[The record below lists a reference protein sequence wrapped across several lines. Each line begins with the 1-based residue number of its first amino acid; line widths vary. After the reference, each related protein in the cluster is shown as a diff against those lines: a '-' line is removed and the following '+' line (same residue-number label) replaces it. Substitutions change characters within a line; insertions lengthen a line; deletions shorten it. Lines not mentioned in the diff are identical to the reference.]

1 MTSNNHDKITAIT
14 VELHKD
20 TVHKEKLG
28 TGVIYSDKRLL
39 GKIYILTAKHCLS
52 GIVKNERI
60 SLRCFNPQC
69 ARYEYVTPPSQT
81 ILLHQS
87 DDAAVII
94 CNKSELDTINPG
106 IPSIYI
112 LDKFSDFGN
121 ALTKGFPI
129 ANLDQTSERGESSLA
144 TLNLKYLQI
153 SPIEKTLQLSTFD
166 DYDDNSI
173 RGISGAGIFL
183 EACEE
188 LYVVGI
194 FTRFS
199 GDERGKVVYAQ
210 YLSSFNE
217 LLESEYKKKMPVS
230 FLGRHGLA
238 HRTFENNVEASIT
251 NLGPRYCKKV
261 NVNVGTARYFK
272 CIARTAEFYEEL
284 TKTIDIWLTEKSYRV
299 RKDSNKI
306 GILEVKLETLR
317 GEFAEILCGLNRN
330 VNSIIDFSSKISKLK
345 DFQVEVETVIQDISR
360 ERILSNIDRGD
371 EESRLYEI
379 SNEIS
384 DFIKSY
390 NNIRI
395 DLANNPYLIIKG
407 EAGCGKSHLM
417 GDIANKRITEGLPTL
432 LFLGTD
438 FVNNTYESIITSK
451 LGFNG
456 TFSELLSSLNLIG
469 SQIGSRVLL
478 MIDALN
484 EGAFATAWKNNLS
497 GLIKQLKNYPGIGL
511 AVSVRDTYFEDV
523 IPDNIVEDLNVEVV
537 THKGFKGLEY
547 DAVRQFC
554 FAYELNL
561 PNVPILTPE
570 FCNPLFL
577 KIVCDTLIG
586 TGQKDFPKGFNG
598 IYAIFEE
605 YFKIL
610 DYQFALKKQV
620 YKYRNV
626 VSSSIEL
633 LALPIFESNNHLLKI
648 QDADKILKKA
658 FPECSSLLVDLIE
671 NNVLLRVKSPYNNRD
686 YCIVICYQRIS
697 DFIIAKEIT
706 KKYQDW
712 NSFVSNICT
721 DKSLNDIF
729 IKYNWYNHGI
739 IEAVSIYIPELFEH
753 ELLEVIEHIPLK
765 EKDSYCLDT
774 ISRAVLN
781 GLPWRSIKSI
791 NKDIIID
798 YLKTGKYTIK
808 PEDWYNKII
817 ELSIV
822 HNHPFNADYF
832 HNVLMRIAMKERD
845 GMLQFFFN
853 ECAGYD
859 ENNCANS
866 IRRLIDWA
874 WLENIS
880 EKTDY
885 TSARLAA
892 KILCWLLSSTYIKH
906 RDEATKAL
914 VNLLTC
920 QIDALID
927 TMQSFNTIDDMY
939 IKERIYAVA
948 YGVALRTP
956 TKKELI
962 KLASYVYDAIFKDG
976 SPPKNVLLRDY
987 ARNIVEYAYYKDSSL
1002 PFSMEIVRPP
1012 YKSVL
1017 PEWPTDDDVDKL
1029 HIDYNSPDWEHKEAI
1044 AQNYIWESI
1053 KGGLA
1058 DFWNKIALS
1067 VLEDFFPISIEEE
1080 RKYIIAEKSFKGYLR
1095 KTVNYY
1101 TEIKA
1106 RERLGDKMKP
1116 EIGLSA
1122 FYTALESILS
1132 PEQLNTV
1139 NQTMIPYKV
1148 KELNSKRNYYNRF
1161 PAEGIRNWLIKR
1173 SYDLGFDIKL
1183 HGRYDELARGWTFR
1197 HSDDRIDRIGK
1208 KYQWI
1213 AFYEIIGILSDNY
1226 KFENKYS
1233 YFNENKYEYFN
1244 GPWETYLRNINP
1256 SIITRK
1262 VATDEN
1268 IDSNSEKWWLTGV
1281 DYNNWQNFD
1290 NEEDWTSLLKDIPDP
1305 INMIQMY
1312 DMESEAWFALGNYR
1326 NWIEPKTLGEEEYSY
1341 KIKKRSLSMSVD
1353 ALLVRKKDLTDC
1365 IRDLSNKNLWEELDL
1380 PTFGYNDLFNREKY
1394 WSPAYKDIY
1403 RERSKWLNNIKGLS
1417 KPCMFSWEPAC
1428 GNISNDMSGTIKSY
1442 GIPCLKIF
1450 DGLEMVYSSNDGYMV
1465 DKSGRI
1471 VAISFDEEQI
1481 FVRKTALIEFL
1492 RKSRLEIVWVL
1503 RGEKRVYMT
1512 GGMGCISEYNPC
1524 GVYYLDRDNNPAG
1537 ELKTYKRV

>member
-1 MTSNNHDKITAIT
+1 MISKNLDKITAIT

-20 TVHKEKLG
+20 TSHKEKLG
-28 TGVIYSDKRLL
+28 TGVIYSDKRMLD
-39 GKIYILTAKHCLS
+39 KIYILTAKHCLS
-52 GIVKNERI
+52 WMIGDERI
-60 SLRCFNPQC
+60 SLRMFNPIS
-69 ARYEYVTPPSQT
+69 ARYEYITPSNQK
-81 ILLHQS
+81 ILLHQY
-87 DDAAVII
+87 DDAGIII
-94 CNKSELDTINPG
+94 CDKRELDTINSN
-106 IPSIYI
+106 IPLIYI
-112 LDKFSDFGN
+112 LDRFSDFEN
-121 ALTKGFPI
+121 AVTKGFPI
-129 ANLDQTSERGESSLA
+129 ANLDQTSERGESTLA
-144 TLNLKYLQI
+144 TLNLKYLQET
-153 SPIEKTLQLSTFD
+153 PVEQTLQLSTID

-188 LYVVGI
+188 LYIAGI

-217 LLESEYKKKMPVS
+217 LLQSEYKKKMPVS

-238 HRTFENNVEASIT
+238 HRTFENNVELSVT
-251 NLGPRYCKKV
+251 NLGPRYCQKV
-261 NVNVGTARYFK
+261 NVNVGIARYFK
-272 CIARTAEFYEEL
+272 CIAKTTEFYDEL
-284 TKTIDIWLTEKSYRV
+284 TKTIDTWLTEKSYRV

-306 GILEVKLETLR
+306 GILEVKLEILR
-317 GEFAEILCGLNRN
+317 GEFAEVLCSLNRS
-330 VNSIIDFSSKISKLK
+330 VNSIIDFSGKISELK
-345 DFQVEVETVIQDISR
+345 EFQEEVETEIQNISK
-360 ERILSNIDRGD
+360 ERLLSNIDRGD

-384 DFIKSY
+384 DFIYSY

-417 GDIANKRITEGLPTL
+417 GDIANKRISEGLPTL

-438 FVNNTYESIITSK
+438 FVNNTYEYIITNK

-469 SQIGSRVLL
+469 SQISSRVLL

-484 EGAFATAWKNNLS
+484 EGAFATSWKNNLS
-497 GLIKQLKNYPGIGL
+497 GLIKQLKSYPGIGL
-511 AVSVRDTYFEDV
+511 VVSVRDTYFDDV
-523 IPDNIVEDLNVEVV
+523 IPDNIVKDLNVTIV
-537 THKGFKGLEY
+537 THNGFKGLEY
-547 DAVRQFC
+547 EAVRQFC

-577 KIVCDTLIG
+577 KIVCDTLVG
-586 TGQKDFPKGFNG
+586 TSQKDFPKGFNG

-610 DYQFALKKQV
+610 DRQFASKKQV
-620 YKYRNV
+620 YKYRDV
-626 VSSSIEL
+626 VSSSIEV
-633 LALPIFESNNHLLKI
+633 LALPIFQSNNHILKI
-648 QDADKILKKA
+648 QEADKILQQV

-697 DFIIAKEIT
+697 DFIIAKEII

-712 NSFVSNICT
+712 DSFVSNISM
-721 DKSLNDIF
+721 DKNLNDIF
-729 IKYNWYNHGI
+729 IKYNWHNQGI
-739 IEAVSIYIPELFEH
+739 IEALSIYIPELFKH
-753 ELLEVIEHIPLK
+753 ELLEAIEHIPLR

-774 ISRAVLN
+774 ISSAVLN

-791 NKDIIID
+791 NKDYIIN
-798 YLKTGKYTIK
+798 YLKSGKHTIEL
-808 PEDWYNKII
+808 EDWYNKII

-822 HNHPFNADYF
+822 HDHPFNADYF
-832 HNVLMRIAMKERD
+832 HNILIKKTMRERD
-845 GMLQFFFN
+845 AHLQYFFN
-853 ECAGYD
+853 GSAGYD
-859 ENNCANS
+859 NDNCANP

-874 WLENIS
+874 WMENIS

-920 QIDALID
+920 QVDALID
-927 TMQSFNTIDDMY
+927 TIQSFNNVDDMY

-956 TKKELI
+956 VKEELI
-962 KLASYVYDAIFKDG
+962 KLASYVYETIFKDG
-976 SPPKNVLLRDY
+976 LPPKNVLLRDY
-987 ARNIVEYAYYKDSSL
+987 ARNIIEYAYYKENSL
-1002 PFSMEIVRPP
+1002 SFNMEMVRPP

-1122 FYTALESILS
+1122 FYTALEFILS

-1161 PAEGIRNWLIKR
+1161 PTEGIRNWLIKR

-1183 HGRYDELARGWTFR
+1183 HGRYDEFARGWTFR

-1281 DYNNWQNFD
+1281 DYNNWQHINND
-1290 NEEDWTSLLKDIPDP
+1290 EDWASLLKDLPDP
-1305 INMIQMY
+1305 INMIQTY
-1312 DMESEAWFALGNYR
+1312 DKESEAWFALGNHR
-1326 NWIEPKTLGEEEYSY
+1326 SWIEPKTIGEEEFSH
-1341 KIKKRSLSMSVD
+1341 KTIKHSISLSID
-1353 ALLVRKKDLTDC
+1353 AILVRRKDLTDT
-1365 IRDLSNKNLWEELDL
+1365 IRDLSNKNLWEEIDL
-1380 PTFGYNDLFNREKY
+1380 PTDGYNDLFNREKY

-1403 RERSKWLNNIKGLS
+1403 RNRSKWLNDIKGLS
-1417 KPCMFSWEPAC
+1417 KPCMFSWESAC
-1428 GNISNDMSGTIKSY
+1428 GNISNDISGTIKTY
-1442 GIPCLKIF
+1442 AIPCMEIFNGLKMDYALS
-1450 DGLEMVYSSNDGYMV
+1450 DGAFV
-1465 DKSGRI
+1465 DKTGRL
-1471 VAISFDEEQI
+1471 VAISFDEEQV
-1481 FVRKTALIEFL
+1481 FVRKATLIEFL
-1492 RKSRLEIVWVL
+1492 KKRGLEIVWIV
-1503 RGEKRVYMT
+1503 RGEKRAYMI
-1512 GGMGCISEYNPC
+1512 GGIGCISEYNPC
-1524 GVYYLDRDNNPAG
+1524 GVYYIDRDNNPIG